1 MAKTSKPPLP
11 LLAKEG
17 TLLSNYSQLRY
28 IGVIQME
35 FNAVYVIVAREFK
48 KFVRERSR
56 LFSTIARPLLWL
68 FIVGAGMS
76 RLVSPDAG
84 VPYIQ
89 FIFPGILG
97 MTILFSS
104 IFSSISIIWD
114 KEFGFMKEILVA
126 PVSRFSIVIGK
137 ALSGTVVSTIQAA
150 IILALFPFIGFKLGI
165 LQIIWVII
173 ICASISFSIS
183 AFGIV
188 LATFYDSYESFSVIM
203 NFIIMPMFFL
213 SGAMYPVK
221 LLPDILRIVSMINPL
236 TYGVDAIKHIIFTF
250 EAGRMSPDFPFII
263 DIIVIILTSII
274 FVLIAGKSFER
285 KG

>member
-1 MAKTSKPPLP
+1 
-11 LLAKEG
+11 
-17 TLLSNYSQLRY
+17 
-28 IGVIQME
+28 VE
-35 FNAVYVIVAREFK
+35 FNAIYVIVAREFK

-68 FIVGAGMS
+68 FIVGAGIS
-76 RLVSPDAG
+76 RLVPRDMG

-104 IFSSISIIWD
+104 MFSSISIIWD

-126 PVSRFSIVIGK
+126 PVSRLSIVIGK
-137 ALSGTVVSTIQAA
+137 ALSGTVVSSIQAA
-150 IILALFPFIGFKLGI
+150 IILALFPFVGFKLDVFQI
-165 LQIIWVII
+165 LGVLLV
-173 ICASISFSIS
+173 CTSLSFSIS

-188 LATFYDSYESFSVIM
+188 LATFYESYESFSVIM

-221 LLPDILRIVSMINPL
+221 LLPAILQIVSKMNPL
-236 TYGVDAIKHIIFTF
+236 TYGIDAIKHILFPF
-250 EAGRMSPDFPFII
+250 EKGRMSPDFPFII
-263 DIIVIILTSII
+263 DAAVIIGTSVV
-274 FVLIAGKSFER
+274 FVLLAGKAFER
-285 KG
+285 KR

>member
-1 MAKTSKPPLP
+1 
-11 LLAKEG
+11 
-17 TLLSNYSQLRY
+17 
-28 IGVIQME
+28 ME

-76 RLVSPDAG
+76 RLVSPDTG

-150 IILALFPFIGFKLGI
+150 IILALFPFIGLKLGI

-221 LLPDILRIVSMINPL
+221 LLPDILRIVSKINPL
-236 TYGVDAIKHIIFTF
+236 TYGVDAIKHIIFNF

>member
-1 MAKTSKPPLP
+1 V
-11 LLAKEG
+11 E
-17 TLLSNYSQLRY
+17 
-28 IGVIQME
+28 I
-35 FNAVYVIVAREFK
+35 NAIYVIVAREFK

-56 LFSTIARPLLWL
+56 LFSAIARPLLWL
-68 FIVGAGMS
+68 FIVGAGIS
-76 RLVSPDAG
+76 RLVPRDTG
-84 VPYIQ
+84 VPYTQ
-89 FIFPGILG
+89 FIFPGIIG

-165 LQIIWVII
+165 LQIIWGIV

>member
-1 MAKTSKPPLP
+1 
-11 LLAKEG
+11 
-17 TLLSNYSQLRY
+17 
-28 IGVIQME
+28 ME

-56 LFSTIARPLLWL
+56 LISTIARPLLWL
-68 FIVGAGMS
+68 FIVGAGIS
-76 RLVSPDAG
+76 RLMRPDTG

-104 IFSSISIIWD
+104 MFSSISIIWD

-126 PVSRFSIVIGK
+126 PVSRLSIVIGK
-137 ALSGTVVSTIQAA
+137 ALSGTIVSSIQAL
-150 IILALFPFIGFKLGI
+150 IILALFPLVGFKLNMIQI
-165 LQIIWVII
+165 LGVLLV
-173 ICASISFSIS
+173 CTFLSFSIS

-188 LATFYDSYESFSVIM
+188 LATFYESYESFSVIM

-221 LLPDILRIVSMINPL
+221 LLPVILQIVSKINPL
-236 TYGVDAIKHIIFTF
+236 TYGIDAIKHILFPF
-250 EAGRMSPDFPFII
+250 EKGRMSPDFPFII
-263 DIIVIILTSII
+263 DAAVIIMTSII
-274 FVLIAGKSFER
+274 FVLIAGKAFER